1 MIDTDKYEG
10 HTLNHPIHMDE
21 PNPHDGGH
29 REMLCDGG
37 IVGWLQMDDY
47 PSADVNAML
56 LADAPLLLE
65 EVKRLREKIKTERNL
80 KLWEKA
86 EVKQLRKEL
95 DAAEDVILYALD
107 RVGNDDD
114 AKKVF
119 EDFLEV
125 IK

>member
-65 EVKRLREKIKTERNL
+65 EVKRLREGIKVYLKITDERPHNYIHENRE
-80 KLWEKA
+80 KL
-86 EVKQLRKEL
+86 REL
-95 DAAEDVILYALD
+95 IE
-107 RVGNDDD
+107 
-114 AKKVF
+114 
-119 EDFLEV
+119 
-125 IK
+125 

>member
-37 IVGWLQMDDY
+37 IIGWLQMDDY
-47 PSADVNAML
+47 PSADANAML

-65 EVKRLREKIKTERNL
+65 EVKRLREITEY
-80 KLWEKA
+80 
-86 EVKQLRKEL
+86 VKSSIDFHYHSIDNDTGAFIDWMEYAREL
-95 DAAEDVILYALD
+95 YLMFYGGE
-107 RVGNDDD
+107 
-114 AKKVF
+114 
-119 EDFLEV
+119 EE
-125 IK
+125 

>member
-56 LADAPLLLE
+56 LADAPLLLA
-65 EVKRLREKIKTERNL
+65 EVKRLHHVEGILDDYRAFHTWIGEKNYDLI
-80 KLWEKA
+80 A
-86 EVKQLRKEL
+86 EWDKMES
-95 DAAEDVILYALD
+95 E
-107 RVGNDDD
+107 
-114 AKKVF
+114 
-119 EDFLEV
+119 EE
-125 IK
+125 

>member
-37 IVGWLQMDDY
+37 IIGWLLMDNRHY
-47 PSADVNAML
+47 PSADANAML
-56 LADAPLLLE
+56 LADAPKLLA
-65 EVKRLREKIKTERNL
+65 EVKRLRGIAKTCLEAIEAGGDIRSGTIEVIEHNL
-80 KLWEKA
+80 KEM
-86 EVKQLRKEL
+86 
-95 DAAEDVILYALD
+95 
-107 RVGNDDD
+107 
-114 AKKVF
+114 
-119 EDFLEV
+119 